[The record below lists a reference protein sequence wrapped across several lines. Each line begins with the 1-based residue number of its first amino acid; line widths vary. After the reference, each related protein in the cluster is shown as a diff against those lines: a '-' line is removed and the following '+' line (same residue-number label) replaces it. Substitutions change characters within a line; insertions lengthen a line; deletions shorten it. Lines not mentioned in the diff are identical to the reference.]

1 MTMLSDD
8 TDFVIGVD
16 THRDTHT
23 ASIVHSGTGAQLASI
38 TSATNPSGLAELVAF
53 ADNHPGRR
61 AWAVEGTG
69 SYGVGLLRFLT
80 AQGER
85 VVETERPHRVA
96 RRRGKSDEVDA
107 TKGAREAL
115 AAEHPAQPRE
125 RGERAAIATL
135 LVTRRSAVDAAA
147 TARKQLRADIVSAP
161 SSIRERFDGTGS
173 RRFVTVAQHLRHHPS
188 HDIETAT
195 AITVMVSL
203 AKRIRTLDAEALVHE
218 RAMRELVAAWR
229 PELLDQ
235 LGIGTIVAATIL
247 CAWSHPGRFRSEA
260 AFASLAGVAPI
271 PASSGLTTRHR
282 LNRSGDRRLNSAI
295 YTIVISR
302 LHYDPA
308 TRAYAERRR
317 AEGKTG
323 PETRRCLQRYIAR
336 DLYRLLENPP
346 TTTGRS

>member
-1 MTMLSDD
+1 MTMLADD

-23 ASIVHSGTGAQLASI
+23 ASIVHSGTGAQLGSI
-38 TSATNPSGLAELVAF
+38 TAATSQAGLAELVAF
-53 ADNHPGRR
+53 ADRHPGRK

-80 AQGER
+80 ERGEL

-96 RRRGKSDEVDA
+96 RRRGKSDEIDA
-107 TKGAREAL
+107 TKGARDAL
-115 AAEHPAQPRE
+115 AAVHNAQPRE
-125 RGERAAIATL
+125 RGERAAIAAL
-135 LVTRRSAVDAAA
+135 LVTRRSAVDGAA
-147 TARKQLRADIVSAP
+147 TARKQLRADIVTAP
-161 SSIRERFDGTGS
+161 HGIRERFDGAGS
-173 RRFVTVAQHLRHHPS
+173 RRFVTIAQHLRHHAS

-195 AITVMVSL
+195 AITVMVAL
-203 AKRIRTLDAEALVHE
+203 AKRIRALDAEALVHE
-218 RAMRELVAAWR
+218 KAMRELIVAWR

-235 LGIGTIVAATIL
+235 LGVGTIVAATVL
-247 CAWSHPGRFRSEA
+247 SAWSHPGRFRSEA

-308 TRAYAERRR
+308 TRAYAERRKGQ
-317 AEGKTG
+317 GKTG
-323 PETRRCLQRYIAR
+323 AEIRRCLQRYIAR

-346 TTTGRS
+346 TTT

>member
-1 MTMLSDD
+1 MTMLADD
-8 TDFVIGVD
+8 TDYVIGVD

-23 ASIVHSGTGAQLASI
+23 ASIVHSGTGAQLGSI
-38 TSATNPSGLAELVAF
+38 TAATSQVGLAELVAF
-53 ADNHPGRR
+53 ADHHPGRR

-85 VVETERPHRVA
+85 VIETERPHRVA
-96 RRRGKSDEVDA
+96 RRHGKSDEIDA

-125 RGERAAIATL
+125 RGERAAIAAL
-135 LVTRRSAVDAAA
+135 LVTRRSAVDGAA
-147 TARKQLRADIVSAP
+147 TARKQLRAGIVSAP
-161 SSIRERFDGTGS
+161 GPIRERFDGAGS
-173 RRFVTVAQHLRHHPS
+173 RRFVTVAQHLRHHPG

-195 AITVMVSL
+195 AITVMVAL
-203 AKRIRTLDAEALVHE
+203 AKRIRTLDAEAVVHE
-218 RAMRELVAAWR
+218 KSMRELIVAWR
-229 PELLDQ
+229 PDLLDQ
-235 LGIGTIVAATIL
+235 LGVGTIVAATIL
-247 CAWSHPGRFRSEA
+247 SAWSHPGRFRSEA

-295 YTIVISR
+295 YTVVITR
-302 LHYDPA
+302 LQYHPA
-308 TRAYAERRR
+308 TRAYATRRKT
-317 AEGKTG
+317 EGKTG

-346 TTTGRS
+346 TTT

>member
-23 ASIVHSGTGAQLASI
+23 ASIVHSGTGAHLG
-38 TSATNPSGLAELVAF
+38 SATCSTSRAGLAELVKF
-53 ADNHPGRR
+53 ADGHPGRR
-61 AWAVEGTG
+61 VWAVEGTG
-69 SYGVGLLRFLT
+69 SYGAGLLRFLT
-80 AQGER
+80 EHDER
-85 VVETERPHRVA
+85 VIETERPHRVA
-96 RRRGKSDEVDA
+96 RRHGKSDEIDA
-107 TKGAREAL
+107 TKGARETL
-115 AAEHPAQPRE
+115 AAEHLAQPRE
-125 RGERAAIATL
+125 RGERAAIAAL
-135 LVTRRSAVDAAA
+135 LVTRRSAVDAGA
-147 TARKQLRADIVSAP
+147 TARKQLRAAIVTAP
-161 SSIRERFDGTGS
+161 HQIRDRFEATGR

-195 AITVMVSL
+195 TITVMVTL
-203 AKRIRTLDAEALVHE
+203 ARRIRALDAEAVVHE
-218 RAMRELVAAWR
+218 KAMRRLIEGWR
-229 PELLDQ
+229 PDLLDQ
-235 LGIGTIVAATIL
+235 LGVGTIVAATIL

-282 LNRSGDRRLNSAI
+282 LNRSGDRKLNSAI

-308 TRAYAERRR
+308 TRVYAARRK

-336 DLYRLLENPP
+336 DIYRLLENPS
-346 TTTGRS
+346 TTA

>member
-8 TDFVIGVD
+8 TDLVIGVD

-23 ASIVHSGTGAQLASI
+23 ASIVHSVTGAHLGSLTCA
-38 TSATNPSGLAELVAF
+38 TSRAGLAELVAF
-53 ADNHPGRR
+53 ADGHAGRR
-61 AWAVEGTG
+61 VWAVEGTG
-69 SYGVGLLRFLT
+69 SYGVGLLRLLT
-80 AQGER
+80 ERGER
-85 VVETERPHRVA
+85 VVETERPHRIA
-96 RRRGKSDEVDA
+96 RRRGKSDEIDA

-115 AAEHPAQPRE
+115 AADHVAQPRE
-125 RGERAAIATL
+125 RGERAAIAAL

-147 TARKQLRADIVSAP
+147 TARKQLRAAIVTAP
-161 SSIRERFDGTGS
+161 GAIRDRFDAAGR
-173 RRFVTVAQHLRHHPS
+173 RRFVTVAQHLRHHAS

-195 AITVMVSL
+195 AITVMVAL
-203 AKRIRTLDAEALVHE
+203 ARRIRSLDAEALVHE
-218 RAMRELVAAWR
+218 QAMRRLVEGWR
-229 PELLDQ
+229 PDLLDQ
-235 LGIGTIVAATIL
+235 LGIGPVVAATIL

-308 TRAYAERRR
+308 TRAYAARRKT
-317 AEGKTG
+317 EGKTG
-323 PETRRCLQRYIAR
+323 AETRRCLQRYIAR
-336 DLYRLLENPP
+336 NIYRLLENPP
-346 TTTGRS
+346 TTT

>member
-23 ASIVHSGTGAQLASI
+23 ASIVQSVTGAHLGSTTCA
-38 TSATNPSGLAELVAF
+38 TSRAGLAELVTF

-61 AWAVEGTG
+61 VWAVEGTG
-69 SYGVGLLRFLT
+69 SYGAGLLRFLT
-80 AQGER
+80 EHGEQ
-85 VVETERPHRVA
+85 VIETERPHRVA
-96 RRRGKSDEVDA
+96 RRHGKSDELDA
-107 TKGAREAL
+107 IKGARDTL
-115 AAEHPAQPRE
+115 AANHLARPRQ
-125 RGERAAIATL
+125 RGERAAIAAL
-135 LVTRRSAVDAAA
+135 LATRRSAVDAAA
-147 TARKQLRADIVSAP
+147 TARKQLRAAIVTAP
-161 SSIRERFDGTGS
+161 GPIRDRFDAAGR

-195 AITVMVSL
+195 AITVMATL
-203 AKRIRTLDAEALVHE
+203 ARRIRSLDGEALVHE
-218 RAMRELVAAWR
+218 TAMRRLIEGWR
-229 PELLDQ
+229 PDLLDQ
-235 LGIGTIVAATIL
+235 LGVGTIVAATIL

-282 LNRSGDRRLNSAI
+282 LNRSGDRKLNSAI

-308 TRAYAERRR
+308 TRAYAARRK

-323 PETRRCLQRYIAR
+323 PEIRRCLQRYIAR

-346 TTTGRS
+346 TTT

>member
-1 MTMLSDD
+1 MTMLADD

-38 TSATNPSGLAELVAF
+38 TSATNQSGLAELVAF
-53 ADNHPGRR
+53 ADHHPGRR

-69 SYGVGLLRFLT
+69 SYGAGLLRFLT

-85 VVETERPHRVA
+85 VIETERPHRTT
-96 RRRGKSDEVDA
+96 RRRGKSDEIDA

-115 AAEHPAQPRE
+115 ASEHPAQPRE
-125 RGERAAIATL
+125 RGERAAIAAL
-135 LVTRRSAVDAAA
+135 LVTRRSAVDAAS
-147 TARKQLRADIVSAP
+147 TARKQLRASIVVAP
-161 SSIRERFDGTGS
+161 DPLRERFATAGR

-195 AITVMVSL
+195 AITVMVAL
-203 AKRIRTLDAEALVHE
+203 ANRIRTLDAEALVHE
-218 RAMRELVAAWR
+218 HAMRDLIVAWR
-229 PELLDQ
+229 PDLLDQ
-235 LGIGTIVAATIL
+235 LGVGTIVAATIL
-247 CAWSHPGRFRSEA
+247 STWSHPGRFRSEA

-295 YTIVISR
+295 YTIVITR
-302 LHYDPA
+302 LRYDPA

-317 AEGKTG
+317 GEGKTG
-323 PETRRCLQRYIAR
+323 PEIRRCLQRYVAR
-336 DLYRLLENPP
+336 DLYRLLDNPSTP
-346 TTTGRS
+346 T